1 MSHLWKQLNCRVSN
15 KSCKTVSWTV
25 NKKKEKEISVEFEA
39 SGELLWIRW
48 MFLEVLELKVVEV
61 NLIVIAYSD

>member
-1 MSHLWKQLNCRVSN
+1 M
-15 KSCKTVSWTV
+15 
-25 NKKKEKEISVEFEA
+25 EISVEFEA